1 MLDKDEGAKFTL
13 IVLKEELSFLKLDL
27 GVTTTDRDVV
37 NTQITLVTTA
47 ELEDSLV

>member
-1 MLDKDEGAKFTL
+1 LLDKDEGAKFTL

-27 GVTTTDRDVV
+27 GVTTTHRDVV

-47 ELEDSLV
+47 ELEDCLV